1 HHFEQDNFLKMSGI
15 SWAARL
21 KRFRSAL
28 PPRTKP
34 SGADAGVCTMSCL
47 SGKSFVVCLSLLTVA
62 LVAGVPA
69 TAQVVSTDFE
79 DGTTDGWTG
88 FAGAQVAVSTTQ
100 ANTGTYSLLT
110 TARSQLYQGPSI
122 DLTQTLTPGQ

>member
-1 HHFEQDNFLKMSGI
+1 
-15 SWAARL
+15 
-21 KRFRSAL
+21 
-28 PPRTKP
+28 
-34 SGADAGVCTMSCL
+34 MSCL
-47 SGKSFVVCLSLLTVA
+47 SRKNFVVCLSLLTVA

-88 FAGAQVAVSTTQ
+88 FAEAQVAVRTTQ

-110 TARSQLYQGPSI
+110 TGPPQPYQGPRI
-122 DLTQTLTPGQ
+122 DLTQAPTPRPPHLFKIAVPHFDHTP

>member
-1 HHFEQDNFLKMSGI
+1 
-15 SWAARL
+15 
-21 KRFRSAL
+21 
-28 PPRTKP
+28 
-34 SGADAGVCTMSCL
+34 MSCL

-88 FAGAQVAVSTTQ
+88 FAGAQVVVSTTQ
-100 ANTGTYSLLT
+100 ANTGTYSLLAT
-110 TARSQLYQGPSI
+110 GRSQPYQGPSI
-122 DLTQTLTPGQ
+122 DLTQALTPGNRTCSKSRYDFLTTLLDLTPCK